1 MLTFVRQLYIKTMST
16 EAIMAVGVGATVPFN
31 KVSMQGFEVLTYL
44 FYGVLVFA
52 LFVGALFLYGLYV
65 RFKGK

>member
-1 MLTFVRQLYIKTMST
+1 
-16 EAIMAVGVGATVPFN
+16 MAVGVGATVPFN